1 MKAVRVHQV
10 GGPEVLRYE
19 EVPLPEPGPGEA
31 RVKIEANGLNF
42 IDVYH
47 RTGAYPVAL
56 PRLAGS
62 QRSSKSL
69 HPQYQKK

>member
-1 MKAVRVHQV
+1 MKAIRVHQV
-10 GGPEVLRYE
+10 GGPEVLSYE
-19 EVPLPEPGPGEA
+19 EIPVPEPGPGQA
-31 RVKIEANGLNF
+31 RVKIEAIGLNF
-42 IDVYH
+42 IDIYH
-47 RTGAYPVAL
+47 RTGAYPVPL